1 MTLSNK
7 ITISRMV
14 LIPIMIIMLFIE
26 PFTKIN
32 TVFNLS
38 LSELLFAIIFTI
50 ASFTDFLDG
59 YLARKRNEIT
69 DFGKFLDPI
78 ADKLLTISAMLY
90 ITMHRTMYDW
100 WWILIIIVLLREFVV
115 SAIRM
120 LAAKEDNVIA
130 ASFFGKLKTAVTM
143 IAIILILFNG
153 FGLYHIMKENAH
165 YVTDVIYYIAILL
178 TFLSGLDYLLKN
190 KEIVLKS
197 K

>member
-38 LSELLFAIIFTI
+38 LSELLFAIIFTV

-90 ITMHRTMYDW
+90 ITVHRTTYDW

-120 LAAKEDNVIA
+120 MAAKEDHVIA
-130 ASFFGKLKTAVTM
+130 ASFFGKLKTVVTM
-143 IAIILILFNG
+143 VAIILILYNG

-190 KEIVLKS
+190 KEIFLKS

>member
-1 MTLSNK
+1 
-7 ITISRMV
+7 
-14 LIPIMIIMLFIE
+14 MLFIE